1 MPIATDS
8 GYLPDWLK
16 ALLGQGGMAPNAPAG
31 LFADTAASPS
41 PAVGLLSNLPQFTGV
56 QPSAPAF
63 QGDNAPNGP
72 LPDQPATFSYLN
84 PRPPWGGSGPS
95 NSYPSM
101 LSPQDPG
108 PMNIGPSGAAPT
120 FSGVRPDAPFMAN
133 GPTTVQD
140 QYANVP
146 LPPRRPNDLTS
157 FQAMAPGAPQDI
169 NTPPAGQPNSNVVGT
184 QASGAPEITAQKSQG
199 IGDYLGKAANL
210 IGGIYGAGG
219 PGDALIALGLSN
231 RTNGA
236 SIQAL
241 NAGILNRSKQSELAL
256 KQAEANDKIKAIAGN
271 VSLVKKLYPNMGDAE
286 ASAFARNPE
295 MMKQIGQVAAPME
308 QWSPPYTDEQGNTAM
323 RHLRTGETKIL
334 QSANETFHPA
344 TPQEK
349 AAAGINPNDPTPY
362 QTSDRTQKI
371 APIGGPA
378 TAVTVNNAP
387 ALSYGGELLA
397 PVVEEHKKLVAG
409 LPQSQERLRNLNA
422 MSGALQAIREKG
434 GTTGMGEEEKTRLQ
448 SFVNTAAN
456 AVGMQPFDI
465 SDKELMNK
473 FGRLMAANAAKD
485 AQGARVTN
493 FELDNFLKANPGLS
507 LSPQG
512 NERLLG
518 IMQQIEERNI
528 NVSKELRKRATA
540 KNPPSVQENDQWVQ
554 QYDEEHHIKDP
565 ITGQDITADPRLP
578 DTGASAAPT
587 ASSSGKKIRTY
598 NPKTGLLE

>member
-1 MPIATDS
+1 MPATTDS

-16 ALLGQGGMAPNAPAG
+16 ALLGQGDIAANAPAG
-31 LFADTAASPS
+31 LFAETASSPS
-41 PAVGLLSNLPQFTGV
+41 PAVGLLSSLPQFTGA
-56 QPSAPAF
+56 QPSAP
-63 QGDNAPNGP
+63 
-72 LPDQPATFSYLN
+72 
-84 PRPPWGGSGPS
+84 WMGGSPE
-95 NSYPSM
+95 P
-101 LSPQDPG
+101 P
-108 PMNIGPSGAAPT
+108 
-120 FSGVRPDAPFMAN
+120 PDAPAQFTGVRTDAPWMGQPMVAN
-133 GPTTVQD
+133 PYGDLVGPRGSPVGPQDFAPATTSASYSGNPYGTLAVPD
-140 QYANVP
+140 RPDVP

-157 FQAMAPGAPQDI
+157 FQATATGDPQDI
-169 NTPPAGQPNSNVVGT
+169 NAPPPGRPNANVIGT
-184 QASGAPEITAQKSQG
+184 QASGAPEVTAQQSPG
-199 IGDYLGKAANL
+199 LGDYLGKAANV
-210 IGGIYGAGG
+210 IGSIYGAGG
-219 PGDALIALGLSN
+219 PGDALIAMGLSN

-241 NAGILNRSKQSELAL
+241 NAGILNRSRQSELAL

-271 VSLVKKLYPNMGDAE
+271 VALVRRLYPNLSDE
-286 ASAFARNPE
+286 EISAFARNPE

-308 QWSPPYTDEQGNTAM
+308 QWSAPYTDEQGNTAM

-409 LPQSQERLRNLNA
+409 LPQSQEKLRNLNA

-434 GTTGMGEEEKTRLQ
+434 GTTGMGEEEKVRLQ
-448 SFVNTAAN
+448 SLVNTAAN
-456 AVGMQPFDI
+456 TVGMQPFDI
-465 SDKELMNK
+465 SNQELMNK

-507 LSPQG
+507 LSLQG

-518 IMQQIEERNI
+518 IMQQIEDTEY
-528 NVSKELRKRATA
+528 NV
-540 KNPPSVQENDQWVQ
+540 
-554 QYDEEHHIKDP
+554 
-565 ITGQDITADPRLP
+565 
-578 DTGASAAPT
+578 
-587 ASSSGKKIRTY
+587 
-598 NPKTGLLE
+598 

>member
-1 MPIATDS
+1 MPDISDPQDLSRFSSMPDWLRALYGAIGHNRVDMGGDMPLDRGITSPPPLQEGRSVSTSS
-8 GYLPDWLK
+8 GYLPDWIQ
-16 ALLGQGGMAPNAPAG
+16 AALGQGGMPANAPTG
-31 LFADTAASPS
+31 LFSETAASPS
-41 PAVGLLSNLPQFTGV
+41 PAVGLLASTPPDPRGFMAL
-56 QPSAPAF
+56 APAST
-63 QGDNAPNGP
+63 DNTNP
-72 LPDQPATFSYLN
+72 PATPSPPTDL
-84 PRPPWGGSGPS
+84 RPPV
-95 NSYPSM
+95 
-101 LSPQDPG
+101 SP
-108 PMNIGPSGAAPT
+108 
-120 FSGVRPDAPFMAN
+120 
-133 GPTTVQD
+133 
-140 QYANVP
+140 
-146 LPPRRPNDLTS
+146 
-157 FQAMAPGAPQDI
+157 
-169 NTPPAGQPNSNVVGT
+169 PNSTVIGT
-184 QASGAPEITAQKSQG
+184 AASGAPEVTAQKSPG
-199 IGDYLGKAANL
+199 FGDYLNTAANA
-210 IGGIYGAGG
+210 IGSIYGAGG

-241 NAGILNRSKQSELAL
+241 NAGILNRSKQAELAL
-256 KQAEANDKIKAIAGN
+256 KQAEANDKIRAIAGN
-271 VSLVKKLYPNMGDAE
+271 VSLVKKLYPNMGDEE
-286 ASAFARNPE
+286 ASAFARNSE

-308 QWSPPYTDEQGNTAM
+308 QWSAPYTDEQGNTAM

-344 TPQEK
+344 TAAEK

-434 GTTGMGEEEKTRLQ
+434 GTTGMGEEEKVRLQ
-448 SFVNTAAN
+448 SLVNTAAN
-456 AVGMQPFDI
+456 TVGMQPFDI
-465 SDKELMNK
+465 SNQELMNK

-528 NVSKELRKRATA
+528 NVSKELRKRATS
-540 KNPPSVQENDQWVQ
+540 KNPPSVQENDQRVQ

-565 ITGQDITADPRLP
+565 ITGQDITADPKLP
-578 DTGASAAPT
+578 SGGG
-587 ASSSGKKIRTY
+587 SSGGTSSGVRVPSFRII
-598 NPKTGLLE
+598 GQ

>member
-8 GYLPDWLK
+8 GYLPDWLA
-16 ALLGQGGMAPNAPAG
+16 ALIGQGGSSANAPAG
-31 LFADTAASPS
+31 LFSDTAASPT
-41 PAVGLLSNLPQFTGV
+41 PNIGLLSSLPQFTGM
-56 QPSAPAF
+56 QSNAPAF
-63 QGDNAPNGP
+63 QGGNAPV
-72 LPDQPATFSYLN
+72 AT
-84 PRPPWGGSGPS
+84 

-101 LSPQDPG
+101 TMPQDSG
-108 PMNIGPSGAAPT
+108 PMNIGLGGATPSFAGL
-120 FSGVRPDAPFMAN
+120 SSNAPFTAD

-140 QYANVP
+140 QYADVP

-157 FQAMAPGAPQDI
+157 FQANAGGAGDSTDI
-169 NTPPAGQPNSNVVGT
+169 NTPPPGRPNSNVIGT
-184 QASGAPEITAQKSQG
+184 AASGAPEVTAQKSLG
-199 IGDYLGKAANL
+199 LGDYLGKAANA

-219 PGDALIALGLSN
+219 PGDALIAMGLSN
-231 RTNGA
+231 RTGGA

-241 NAGILNRSKQSELAL
+241 NAGIINRSRQAELAL
-256 KQAEANDKIKAIAGN
+256 KQAEANDKIRAIAGN
-271 VSLVKKLYPNMGDAE
+271 VSLVKKLYPNMGDEE

-308 QWSPPYTDEQGNTAM
+308 QWSAPYTDDQGNTAM

-344 TPQEK
+344 TPAEK

-387 ALSYGGELLA
+387 ELTYQGELTKPIVA
-397 PVVEEHKKLVAG
+397 EHAALIGDVPHA
-409 LPQSQERLRNLNA
+409 QDRLRNLNA

-434 GTTGMGEEEKTRLQ
+434 DTTGMGAEEKTRLQ

-456 AVGMQPFDI
+456 TIGMQPFDI

-485 AQGARVTN
+485 AEGARVTN
-493 FELDNFLKANPGLS
+493 FGLDNFLKANPGLT

-518 IMQQIEERNI
+518 IKQQIEQRNI
-528 NVSKELRKRATA
+528 AVGQALRKRT
-540 KNPPSVQENDQWVQ
+540 KFSPQENDDWVQ

-578 DTGASAAPT
+578 DTGAGKT
-587 ASSSGKKIRTY
+587 SGGSGSGVRVPSFRII
-598 NPKTGLLE
+598 GQ

>member
-1 MPIATDS
+1 MFHYLHGARSLTD
-8 GYLPDWLK
+8 
-16 ALLGQGGMAPNAPAG
+16 
-31 LFADTAASPS
+31 
-41 PAVGLLSNLPQFTGV
+41 
-56 QPSAPAF
+56 
-63 QGDNAPNGP
+63 
-72 LPDQPATFSYLN
+72 
-84 PRPPWGGSGPS
+84 
-95 NSYPSM
+95 
-101 LSPQDPG
+101 
-108 PMNIGPSGAAPT
+108 
-120 FSGVRPDAPFMAN
+120 
-133 GPTTVQD
+133 
-140 QYANVP
+140 
-146 LPPRRPNDLTS
+146 
-157 FQAMAPGAPQDI
+157 FQAQSDPQDI
-169 NTPPAGQPNSNVVGT
+169 NAPPPGRPNTNVVGT
-184 QASGAPEITAQKSQG
+184 PASGAPEVTAQQSPG
-199 IGDYLGKAANL
+199 LGGYLGKASDL
-210 IGGIYGAGG
+210 IGSIYGAGG

-231 RTNGA
+231 RTGGA

-241 NAGILNRSKQSELAL
+241 NAGILNRSKQAELAL
-256 KQAEANDKIKAIAGN
+256 KQAEANDKIRAIAGN
-271 VSLVKKLYPNMGDAE
+271 VSLVKKLYPNMGDEE

-308 QWSPPYTDEQGNTAM
+308 QWSAPYKDEDGNTVIM
-323 RHLRTGETKIL
+323 NLRTREPKL
-334 QSANETFHPA
+334 WQSANETFHPA

-362 QTSDRTQKI
+362 KTSDRSQKI
-371 APIGGPA
+371 SPIGGPA

-434 GTTGMGEEEKTRLQ
+434 GTTGMGEEEKVRLQ
-448 SFVNTAAN
+448 SLVNTAAN
-456 AVGMQPFDI
+456 TVGMQPFDI
-465 SDKELMNK
+465 SNQELMNK

-528 NVSKELRKRATA
+528 NVSKELRKRATS
-540 KNPPSVQENDQWVQ
+540 KSPPSVQENDQWVQ

-565 ITGQDITADPRLP
+565 ITGQDITADPKLP
-578 DTGASAAPT
+578 SGGG
-587 ASSSGKKIRTY
+587 SSGGTSSGVRVPSFRII
-598 NPKTGLLE
+598 GQ

>member
-1 MPIATDS
+1 MPIATES
-8 GYLPDWLK
+8 GYLPDWLQ
-16 ALLGQGGMAPNAPAG
+16 ALLGQGQIGPSNAPGG
-31 LFADTAASPS
+31 LFSETAASPS
-41 PAVGLLSNLPQFTGV
+41 PNIGLLSSLPQFTGV
-56 QPSAPAF
+56 QSNAPAF
-63 QGDNAPNGP
+63 QGGNAPNGP
-72 LPDQPATFSYLN
+72 LPDQSPTFSYMS
-84 PRPPWGGSGPS
+84 PTPPWGGSGPS

-101 LSPQDPG
+101 AMPQDPG
-108 PMNIGPSGAAPT
+108 PMNIGPGGAAPS
-120 FSGVRPDAPFMAN
+120 FAGVSPNAPFTAN
-133 GPTTVQD
+133 GPTSVQD
-140 QYANVP
+140 QYADVP
-146 LPPRRPNDLTS
+146 LPPRRPNDPTS
-157 FQAMAPGAPQDI
+157 FQAQADPQDI
-169 NTPPAGQPNSNVVGT
+169 NAPPPGRPNSNVIGT
-184 QASGAPEITAQKSQG
+184 QASGAPEVIAQKSLG
-199 IGDYLGKAANL
+199 LGDYLGKAANA
-210 IGGIYGAGG
+210 IGSIYGAGG

-236 SIQAL
+236 SVQAL
-241 NAGILNRSKQSELAL
+241 NAGILNRSRQAELAL

-271 VSLVKKLYPNMGDAE
+271 VALVRRLYPNLSDE
-286 ASAFARNPE
+286 EISSFARNPE

-308 QWSPPYTDEQGNTAM
+308 QWSAPYTDDQGNIAM

-387 ALSYGGELLA
+387 ALSYGGEMLA
-397 PVVEEHKKLVAG
+397 PVVEEHKQLSAG
-409 LPQSQERLRNLNA
+409 LPKSQERLRNLNA

-434 GTTGMGEEEKTRLQ
+434 DTTGLGVEEKTRLQ

-456 AVGMQPFDI
+456 SIGMQPFDI

-507 LSPQG
+507 ISPQG

-528 NVSKELRKRATA
+528 AVGRELRKRSTS
-540 KNPPSVQENDQWVQ
+540 KSPPSVQENEQWVQ

-578 DTGASAAPT
+578 DTGAGKT
-587 ASSSGKKIRTY
+587 SGGSGSGVRVPSFRII
-598 NPKTGLLE
+598 GQ

>member
-1 MPIATDS
+1 MPLSTGS
-8 GYLPDWLK
+8 GYLPDWLA
-16 ALLGQGGMAPNAPAG
+16 ALIGQGSVAADAPTG
-31 LFADTAASPS
+31 LFSETAASPS
-41 PAVGLLSNLPQFTGV
+41 PAVGLLSSLPQFTGV
-56 QPSAPAF
+56 RPDAPAF
-63 QGDNAPNGP
+63 QGGNAPQGP
-72 LPDQPATFSYLN
+72 LPDQSPTFSYMSPN
-84 PRPPWGGSGPS
+84 PPWGGAGPS

-101 LSPQDPG
+101 TMPQDPG
-108 PMNIGPSGAAPT
+108 PMNIGPGGPAPSFT
-120 FSGVRPDAPFMAN
+120 RVAPNAPFTAN
-133 GPTTVQD
+133 GPTAVQD
-140 QYANVP
+140 QYADVP
-146 LPPRRPNDLTS
+146 LPPRRPTSLTD
-157 FQAMAPGAPQDI
+157 FQAQSDPQDL
-169 NTPPAGQPNSNVVGT
+169 NAPPPSRPNANVVGT
-184 QASGAPEITAQKSQG
+184 PASGAPEVTAQQSPG
-199 IGDYLGKAANL
+199 FGDYLGKAADA
-210 IGGIYGAGG
+210 IGSIYGAGG

-241 NAGILNRSKQSELAL
+241 NAGILNRSRQAELAL

-271 VSLVKKLYPNMGDAE
+271 VALVRRLYPNLSDAE
-286 ASAFARNPE
+286 TSAFARNPE

-308 QWSPPYTDEQGNTAM
+308 QWSAPYTDEQGNTAM

-344 TPQEK
+344 TAAEK

-409 LPQSQERLRNLNA
+409 LPQSQEKLRNLNA

-434 GTTGMGEEEKTRLQ
+434 GTTGMGEEEKVRLQ
-448 SFVNTAAN
+448 SLVNTASN
-456 AVGMQPFDI
+456 TVGMQPFDI
-465 SDKELMNK
+465 SNQELMNK

-528 NVSKELRKRATA
+528 NVSKELRKRATS
-540 KNPPSVQENDQWVQ
+540 KSPPSVQENDQWVQ

-565 ITGQDITADPRLP
+565 ITGQDITADPKLP
-578 DTGASAAPT
+578 SGGG
-587 ASSSGKKIRTY
+587 SSGGTSSGVTVPPFRIIGR
-598 NPKTGLLE
+598 